1 MYKLSTIL
9 ILNLFVLSSCASDPK
24 ITVDPKSVKDIGK
37 YQVDLKECKDIA
49 MNFENKDAQAKS
61 AALGAGA
68 AVATTSAIIATGG
81 LYLLPAGAALF
92 GGGGAA
98 IGSGYSKSKQNEA
111 RQKIWAECMNKR
123 GYDAY
128 TGG

>member
-1 MYKLSTIL
+1 MYKLSIIL
-9 ILNLFVLSSCASDPK
+9 ILNVFVLSSCASDPK
-24 ITVDPKSVKDIGK
+24 ITVDPKSVKDMGK

-49 MNFENKDAQAKS
+49 MNFENKDAQMKS

-98 IGSGYSKSKQNEA
+98 IGSGVSKSKQNDA
-111 RQKIWAECMNKR
+111 RQKIWADCMNKR